1 MPETKRDRTYEEDL
15 KFKRIRHRSKITT
28 LIKKIKEIIAA
39 RSSRTFLKQMIKE
52 LETVVT
58 KCREINEELCDNYS
72 ESPEVEAQWEKQFEY
87 EEKACD

>member
-1 MPETKRDRTYEEDL
+1 
-15 KFKRIRHRSKITT
+15 
-28 LIKKIKEIIAA
+28 
-39 RSSRTFLKQMIKE
+39 MIKE